1 MADVRNVFV
10 LILENRSFD
19 HMLGFSAITGFDAA
33 TGAPTAVD
41 GLDGT
46 QSNQYQGQTY
56 TVAHPAPDTMPVD
69 PGHEFADVLMQ
80 LCGPGAVYAPGAA
93 YPAINNSGFVADYV
107 ESPSP
112 EEGKALGTY
121 GDIMRCLSPEQLPVL
136 NALAREFAVCDH
148 WHASMPGP
156 TWPNRFFVHAGSSG
170 GLDDSPTNEEIFAWE
185 TLRGFELKN
194 GTVFDALAA
203 KSATPWRIYTG
214 GDFPNVAALKGIH
227 QPQLLPFN
235 DFAKDVENPS
245 YPWLYT
251 FIEPN
256 YGDILNGTYEGGT
269 SQHPLDGV
277 AHGEA
282 LIKTVYESIRKSPH
296 WNKSLLIVTWDEH
309 GGFYDHVAPP
319 SAVAPGDAG
328 PGSTYNKHGFTFEQL
343 GVRVPAVVVS
353 PWIPQNRI
361 DHQLYDHAS
370 IPATL
375 QQLFGIPALTN
386 RDAAAHDV
394 TPLLSLPALRTD
406 TPITLSNPAF
416 PVAPP
421 IAQRALPPEN
431 SVNTRSLP
439 GFLNLAMRRDMA
451 MSDPAAQPAI
461 VARVRAIQTR
471 GEAAQYIQQVQAKM
485 RAAGQSLA

>member
-19 HMLGFSAITGFDAA
+19 QLLGFSAIAGFDAA
-33 TGAPTAVD
+33 TGAPATVD
-41 GLDGT
+41 ALDGT
-46 QSNQYQGQTY
+46 QSNQYQGHTY
-56 TVAHPAPDTMPVD
+56 TVAMPVD
-69 PGHEFADVLMQ
+69 PGHEFVDVLMQ
-80 LCGPGAVYAPGAA
+80 LCGPGVAYAPGTA
-93 YPAINNSGFVADYV
+93 YPPINNSGFVLDYV

-112 EEGKALGTY
+112 EEGKAPGNY

-148 WHASMPGP
+148 WHSSMPGP

-170 GLDDSPTNEEIFAWE
+170 GLDDSPTKEEMFAWE
-185 TLRGFELKN
+185 TFRGFEFKN

-203 KSATPWRIYTG
+203 KFATPWRIYTG

-235 DFAKDVENPS
+235 DFAKDVENPT

-256 YGDILNGTYEGGT
+256 YGNILDGTFEGGT

-309 GGFYDHVAPP
+309 GGFYDHVPPP

-328 PGSTYNKHGFTFEQL
+328 PGSTYNKRGFTFEQL
-343 GVRVPAVVVS
+343 GVRVPAVLVS
-353 PWIPQNRI
+353 PWIPRNRI

-375 QQLFGIPALTN
+375 RRLFGIPALTN

-394 TPLLSLPALRTD
+394 TPLLSLTAPRTD
-406 TPITLSNPAF
+406 SPTTLPNPPF
-416 PVAPP
+416 PA
-421 IAQRALPPEN
+421 
-431 SVNTRSLP
+431 
-439 GFLNLAMRRDMA
+439 G
-451 MSDPAAQPAI
+451 
-461 VARVRAIQTR
+461 
-471 GEAAQYIQQVQAKM
+471 
-485 RAAGQSLA
+485 AAGRPAGASSRKWGQ

>member
-1 MADVRNVFV
+1 V
-10 LILENRSFD
+10 D
-19 HMLGFSAITGFDAA
+19 HFTG
-33 TGAPTAVD
+33 GGSVD

-46 QSNQYQGQTY
+46 QSNQYEGQTY
-56 TVAHPAPDTMPVD
+56 TVGHPAPDTMPVD
-69 PGHEFADVLMQ
+69 PGLMQ
-80 LCGPGAVYAPGAA
+80 LCGPGAVYASGAA
-93 YPAINNSGFVADYV
+93 YPPINNSGFVTDYV
-107 ESPSP
+107 ESPSS
-112 EEGKALGTY
+112 EEGKALGDY

-156 TWPNRFFVHAGSSG
+156 TWPNRFFVHAASSG
-170 GLDDSPTNEEIFAWE
+170 GLDDSPTNEEMFAWE
-185 TLRGFELKN
+185 TFHGFEFKN

-282 LIKTVYESIRKSPH
+282 LIKTVYESIRRSPN

-319 SAVAPGDAG
+319 SAAAPEDTR
-328 PGSTYNKHGFTFEQL
+328 PGSTYNKHGFTFQQL
-343 GVRVPAVVVS
+343 GVRVPAVVIS

-375 QQLFGIPALTN
+375 QQLFGIPPLTN
-386 RDAAAHDV
+386 RDAAAHDI
-394 TPLLSLPALRTD
+394 TPLLSLPASRTD
-406 TPITLSNPAF
+406 APTTLQHSPPAK
-416 PVAPP
+416 AT
-421 IAQRALPPEN
+421 
-431 SVNTRSLP
+431 TRSL
-439 GFLNLAMRRDMA
+439 AR
-451 MSDPAAQPAI
+451 QPANMPTASSWLPVI
-461 VARVRAIQTR
+461 
-471 GEAAQYIQQVQAKM
+471 
-485 RAAGQSLA
+485 S

>member
-1 MADVRNVFV
+1 MADIRNVFV
-10 LILENRSFD
+10 LMLENRSFD

-33 TGAPTAVD
+33 TGALTAID

-69 PGHEFADVLMQ
+69 PGHEFVDVLMQ
-80 LCGPGAVYAPGAA
+80 LCGPGASYAPGGA
-93 YPAINNSGFVADYV
+93 YPPINNSGFVANYA

-112 EEGKALGTY
+112 EERKVSGNY
-121 GDIMRCLSPEQLPVL
+121 GDIMLCLSPEQLPVL
-136 NALAREFAVCDH
+136 NALAREFAICDH
-148 WHASMPGP
+148 WYAPMPGP

-170 GLDDSPTNEEIFAWE
+170 GLDDSPTKEEMFDWE
-185 TLRGFELKN
+185 TFRGFEFKN

-235 DFAKDVENPS
+235 DFVKDVENPS

-282 LIKTVYESIRKSPH
+282 LIKTVYEAIRKSAH

-343 GVRVPAVVVS
+343 GVRVPAIVVS

-375 QQLFGIPALTN
+375 QHLFGMPALTN
-386 RDAAAHDV
+386 RDADAHDV
-394 TPLLSLPALRTD
+394 TPLLSLPAPRTD
-406 TPITLSNPAF
+406 TPTTLPNPAF
-416 PVAPP
+416 PVAPL

-439 GFLNLAMRRDMA
+439 GFLNLAMRRDMV

-461 VARVRAIQTR
+461 VARVQAIQTR
-471 GEAAQYIQQVQAKM
+471 GEAAQYIQHVQAKM
-485 RAAGQSLA
+485 RAAGQSLT